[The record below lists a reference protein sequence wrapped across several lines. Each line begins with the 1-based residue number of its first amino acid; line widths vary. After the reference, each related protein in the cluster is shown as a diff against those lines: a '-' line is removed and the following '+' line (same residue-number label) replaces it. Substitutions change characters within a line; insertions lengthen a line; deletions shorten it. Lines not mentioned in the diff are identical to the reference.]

1 MKKIDKIAFATI
13 IIAIVLLNIYI
24 GSNIKEPIW
33 IIQTIVSFMALVY
46 ILTKKI
52 QKEKKVIIKGKIDI
66 AVLIFMITII
76 LPMLLKKH
84 VSLEGTINFI
94 LKYG

>member
-52 QKEKKVIIKGKIDI
+52 QKEKKVIIKGKIDTKTFVI
-66 AVLIFMITII
+66 
-76 LPMLLKKH
+76 KR
-84 VSLEGTINFI
+84 
-94 LKYG
+94 